1 MVIMRKIFNSILL
14 IAVLSVIISCKGFL
28 DRLPTDAVPAEKAL
42 VTMEDAAVAVNG
54 LYTPLKYYTVYGTYM
69 ASMGDMRADNLYPR
83 EAGGNSTAIYALDY
97 ESEQNTYFSL
107 WTQFYAVINR
117 CNTFLENIDV
127 LATSTDKQEALK
139 QSYKAE
145 ALAVRALCTFEV
157 AKLYGYPYQYDNG
170 ASLGAVILK
179 NTVAPS
185 ESHVPRSTVAQS
197 YAAAEEDLKA
207 AEALISKDKNL
218 GHFNYWSV
226 KLLQAKIALYKG
238 DYSTAYAAAKEVV
251 TSSPYRLVPNADYLA
266 YWGKEGDDESVLELL
281 VSTSGDIDGDGG
293 FYTIYHNLWFDDKN
307 AGASIIPTKKWREL
321 FTETP
326 NDVRAQMIAYDDP
339 TTGAKKTGEYWLR
352 KFIGNKDKGY
362 TFRRNNPRVM
372 RITEAYL
379 IAAEAGLETGAS
391 DASYYLNEVRRRAD
405 PTATDVAATLDLIQ
419 TERQKE
425 FIGEGHRFFDIMRRG
440 GTITRDM
447 ESDPHDFA
455 GGAGYHNSFSWDY
468 YKVALPISHSE
479 RIIYPEL
486 QQNPGYKD

>member
-1 MVIMRKIFNSILL
+1 MRKIFNSILL
-14 IAVLSVIISCKGFL
+14 IAVLSVITSCKGFL

-54 LYTPLKYYTVYGTYM
+54 FYTPLKYYTVYGTYM
-69 ASMGDMRADNLYPR
+69 ATMGDMRADNLYPR
-83 EAGGNSTAIYALDY
+83 ESGGNSTAIYALDY

-107 WTQFYAVINR
+107 WSQFYAVLNR
-117 CNTFLENIDV
+117 CNTFLENIDA
-127 LATSTDKQEALK
+127 LETKTDKQEALK
-139 QSYKAE
+139 NNYKGE
-145 ALAVRALCTFEV
+145 AYAVRA
-157 AKLYGYPYQYDNG
+157 
-170 ASLGAVILK
+170 
-179 NTVAPS
+179 VAPS

-197 YAAAEEDLKA
+197 YAAAEEDLKT
-207 AEALISKDKNL
+207 AETLISKDKNL

-238 DYSTAYAAAKEVV
+238 DYNTAYTAAKEVV

-281 VSTSGDIDGDGG
+281 VSTNGDIDGDGG
-293 FYTIYHNLWFDDKN
+293 FYTMYHNLWFDDKN

-339 TTGAKKTGEYWLR
+339 TTGAKKTGEYWLK

-379 IAAEAGLETGAS
+379 IAAEAGLEIGAA

-440 GTITRDM
+440 GTITRDF

-479 RIIYPEL
+479 RMIYPEL